1 VAERAEQPE
10 HRRTAVREEH
20 EAHESEDVVHG
31 ILRVVNR
38 VRRRSARRPRVYTIW
53 IVPLVLALALARAAV
68 GVEMLGDITVE
79 PTMVKGPATAPVTIV
94 EFSDYQ

>member
-1 VAERAEQPE
+1 MVNG
-10 HRRTAVREEH
+10 VRC
-20 EAHESEDVVHG
+20 
-31 ILRVVNR
+31 
-38 VRRRSARRPRVYTIW
+38 RSARRSRVYTIW
-53 IVPLVLALALARAAV
+53 IVPLVLALALTRAAL